1 MLLCWYVAIYCIV
14 LSLEDDTQLTPET
27 SITIDENAELILFGM
42 RHGNRHPKKFLN
54 KNSRI
59 WGFEG
64 VHELTQFGKR
74 EGFGFGKELREFVGP
89 LVGNNYMQHEV
100 TLYTSSANSCQMTL
114 QVVMAGFYPP
124 DTFAEWNHALEWSP
138 VPYTINDLML
148 ETHSTLN
155 CSATQRAWEPI
166 IHDNLPELMDLTT
179 TNAQLFDYIAKHTGW
194 NRSIESASNLADNIL
209 EMNLYNASLPDWIE
223 RPTSEEFN
231 KRSLKETIMMF
242 LEKHSLTCVNYEPC
256 RDITG
261 GIWLN
266 HILTILHNTAYGEQT
281 QKLIGYVSHLELVL
295 SVMKLLRINQTYL
308 DTTAGFLMEY
318 RNKPNKS
325 IRLLYHEASA
335 IDKHIIRQAEYLEE
349 LEELSDPNHWI
360 PFESFYQLIKDK
372 AIANWE
378 EICGKVTQC
387 VAPEDDS
394 KMSSQGTVSDSDHG
408 GSLSDHNTASLAPS
422 AASLCNIVLHLLI
435 ILFLIL

>member
-1 MLLCWYVAIYCIV
+1 MNIEI
-14 LSLEDDTQLTPET
+14 
-27 SITIDENAELILFGM
+27 
-42 RHGNRHPKKFLN
+42 KF
-54 KNSRI
+54 
-59 WGFEG
+59 
-64 VHELTQFGKR
+64 
-74 EGFGFGKELREFVGP
+74 
-89 LVGNNYMQHEV
+89 Y
-100 TLYTSSANSCQMTL
+100 L
-114 QVVMAGFYPP
+114 Q
-124 DTFAEWNHALEWSP
+124 
-138 VPYTINDLML
+138 
-148 ETHSTLN
+148 
-155 CSATQRAWEPI
+155 
-166 IHDNLPELMDLTT
+166 
-179 TNAQLFDYIAKHTGW
+179 
-194 NRSIESASNLADNIL
+194 
-209 EMNLYNASLPDWIE
+209 
-223 RPTSEEFN
+223 
-231 KRSLKETIMMF
+231 
-242 LEKHSLTCVNYEPC
+242 
-256 RDITG
+256 
-261 GIWLN
+261 
-266 HILTILHNTAYGEQT
+266 
-281 QKLIGYVSHLELVL
+281 HLELVL